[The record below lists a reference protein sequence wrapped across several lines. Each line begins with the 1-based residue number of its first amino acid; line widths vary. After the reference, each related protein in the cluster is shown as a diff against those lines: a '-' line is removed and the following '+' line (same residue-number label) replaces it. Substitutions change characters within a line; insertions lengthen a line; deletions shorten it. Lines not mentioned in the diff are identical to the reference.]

1 MSKAA
6 TIQDLW
12 FKSADRLRLHALA
25 TRHTRNGRIPVVCLP
40 GISRTAEDFRTLL
53 MAFAEGEFATA
64 AYALDSRGRGL
75 SERDSNPANYSVAA
89 ELNDL
94 IGFLSFLEI
103 RRAIF
108 IGTSRGGILTM
119 ALASLMPQVIA
130 GAILNDVGPVLQMQG
145 LLRIKG
151 YVGKMPRPRSWAQ
164 ANDILRA
171 IMGAHFP
178 AFREPDWNDYARRT
192 WNDRFEP
199 RSDPEIARAFDGLDA
214 STPLPALWPQ
224 FEALAEA
231 APVLVL
237 RGEHSDL
244 LSRETVSEMKR
255 GKSNVQAIEI
265 AGQGHAPVIESS
277 AIIRSVLDF
286 VAHCNG
292 P

>member
-1 MSKAA
+1 
-6 TIQDLW
+6 
-12 FKSADRLRLHALA
+12 
-25 TRHTRNGRIPVVCLP
+25 
-40 GISRTAEDFRTLL
+40 
-53 MAFAEGEFATA
+53 
-64 AYALDSRGRGL
+64 
-75 SERDSNPANYSVAA
+75 
-89 ELNDL
+89 
-94 IGFLSFLEI
+94 
-103 RRAIF
+103 
-108 IGTSRGGILTM
+108 
-119 ALASLMPQVIA
+119 
-130 GAILNDVGPVLQMQG
+130 MQG

-292 P
+292 L